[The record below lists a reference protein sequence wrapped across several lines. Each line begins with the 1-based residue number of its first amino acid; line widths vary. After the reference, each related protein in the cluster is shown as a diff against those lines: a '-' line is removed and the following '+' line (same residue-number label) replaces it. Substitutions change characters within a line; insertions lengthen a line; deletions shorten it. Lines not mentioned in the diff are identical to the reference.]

1 MGQKINPLGFR
12 LGTTQSHHSI
22 WFARPNHFSAGLQ
35 EDERIRD
42 CIKNYVQ
49 KKMGVSSGFEGIT
62 HIRIQ
67 KTIDS
72 IKVIISM
79 GSSNLFTENQTQ
91 EMEELRTQEIEELRR
106 NVQKKLNPMNQR
118 LKFDILIQKV
128 KQPYGQPKILAE
140 YIASQ
145 LQNRVSF
152 RKAMKKAIEFTK
164 KTDTKGIQIQIAGR
178 IGGKEKAHV
187 VWIREGR
194 VPLQTIRAKM
204 DYCSYTVRTI
214 NGALGIKIWI
224 FVDEEEY

>member
-12 LGTTQSHHSI
+12 LGTTQSHHSL
-22 WFARPNHFSAGLQ
+22 WFARPNDFPAGLQ

-49 KKMGVSSGFEGIT
+49 KKIGVFSGII

-79 GSSNLFTENQTQ
+79 GFSHLSKENQKQKRKELRKQ
-91 EMEELRTQEIEELRR
+91 EMEELRR

-118 LKFDILIQKV
+118 LKFEILIKKMEQS
-128 KQPYGQPKILAE
+128 YGQPKILAE

-152 RKAMKKAIEFTK
+152 RKAMKKAMEFTEQ
-164 KTDTKGIQIQIAGR
+164 TDTKGIQIQIAGR
-178 IGGKEKAHV
+178 IGGKDKAHV

-214 NGALGIKIWI
+214 DGALGIKIWI